1 MAFLLLHNYTD
12 FIDKRYKYFLYQ
24 LKNANVKDEFNNI
37 TIYIHKFNLCKKI
50 LTFSFSEESYNVNN
64 NSDVYI
70 QNKKN
75 KRTAVFLRK
84 YEKDILHYLSN
95 DFSRNIFEVKLH
107 FWELF
112 HENTFIIKDRRNQI
126 KIEVISSSIF
136 KRILKNINLYIER
149 KIKSG
154 R

>member
-1 MAFLLLHNYTD
+1 M
-12 FIDKRYKYFLYQ
+12 
-24 LKNANVKDEFNNI
+24 
-37 TIYIHKFNLCKKI
+37 CKKI
-50 LTFSFSEESYNVNN
+50 LTFSFSEESYNLNN